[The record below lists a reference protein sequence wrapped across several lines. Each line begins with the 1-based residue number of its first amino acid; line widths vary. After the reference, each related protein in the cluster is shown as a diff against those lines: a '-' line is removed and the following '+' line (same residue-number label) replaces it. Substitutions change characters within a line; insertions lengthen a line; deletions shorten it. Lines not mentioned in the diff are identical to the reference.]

1 MSADILVFIAGGML
15 ATATGILF
23 AALGEMVAER
33 SGVLNLSVEGMM
45 ATGAAAA
52 FGAAMTSGSHLVGF
66 AAGAATG
73 MAVSAVFAALVLFF
87 YANQVA
93 AGLATGI
100 LGLGISAFIGK
111 PFEGMTIAK
120 LPKLDIAGLS
130 DIPLLGPILFRHDA
144 MVYIAIALVVVLAYV
159 FRKAKLGLLIRAAGE
174 NPRIAAANGLP
185 VRLIRFLCI
194 LFGGAMAGI
203 GGAYLSIAYTAIWAE
218 GLIAGRGWIAV
229 ALVVFGA
236 WLPFRIAIGAYVF
249 GGVTLLELSLQSLG
263 VRVPSQLLSASPYLV
278 TIVLL
283 AFISRNQYRLRL
295 SQPMALGQVYR
306 PDS

>member
-1 MSADILVFIAGGML
+1 MSADILVFIVGGML
-15 ATATGILF
+15 AAATGMLF
-23 AALGEMVAER
+23 AALGEMVVER

-52 FGAAMTSGSHLVGF
+52 FGTALTSGSHLMGFVGGA
-66 AAGAATG
+66 AAGL
-73 MAVSAVFAALVLFF
+73 AVSAIFAVLVLFF

-111 PFEGMTIAK
+111 PFEGMTITK
-120 LPKLDIAGLS
+120 LPKLDVAGLS
-130 DIPLLGPILFRHDA
+130 DIPMLGPILFRHDV
-144 MVYIAIALVVVLAYV
+144 MVYLALVLVVLLGYV
-159 FRKAKLGLLIRAAGE
+159 FRKTRLGLLIRAAGE
-174 NPRIAAANGLP
+174 NPKIAAANGLP

-194 LFGGAMAGI
+194 LFGGALAGI

-229 ALVVFGA
+229 ALVVFGG
-236 WLPFRIAIGAYVF
+236 WLPFRIALGAYVF

-263 VRVPSQLLSASPYLV
+263 VRIPSQLLSASPYLV

-283 AFISRNQYRLRL
+283 ASISSNQYRLRL
-295 SQPMALGQVYR
+295 SRPMALGQTYR
-306 PDS
+306 PDT

>member
-1 MSADILVFIAGGML
+1 MSAEILVFIVGGML
-15 ATATGILF
+15 AAATGMLF
-23 AALGEMVAER
+23 AALGEVVAER

-52 FGAAMTSGSHLVGF
+52 FGIATVSGSHLLGF
-66 AAGAATG
+66 IGGAATA
-73 MAVSAVFAALVLFF
+73 MAVSAVFAVLVLFF

-111 PFEGMTIAK
+111 PFEGKTIAK
-120 LPKLDIAGLS
+120 IAKLDIPGLS
-130 DIPLLGPILFRHDA
+130 DIPLLGPILFRHDI
-144 MVYIAIALVVVLAYV
+144 MVYAAIALVFIMTHV
-159 FRKAKLGLLIRAAGE
+159 FRKTRVGLLIRAAGE
-174 NPRIAAANGLP
+174 NPKIAAANGLP
-185 VRLIRFLCI
+185 VRLIRFLSI

-229 ALVVFGA
+229 ALVVFGT
-236 WLPFRIAIGAYVF
+236 WLPFRVALGAYIF
-249 GGVTLLELSLQSLG
+249 GGVTLLELSLQSQG

-278 TIVLL
+278 TIALL
-283 AFISRNQYRLRL
+283 AFISRDQFRLRL
-295 SQPMALGQVYR
+295 SRPMALGQTYR
-306 PDS
+306 PDT